1 MAKHSGNP
9 EVSRKMGVSA
19 LVTFLLSV
27 LGFYLGDRYGEAIAS
42 QPGQFFDHW
51 GDAFTGMWPLI
62 LDRPVYLDLS
72 ATSLLIGLGMFCV
85 VWLVWLRFVAFM
97 GNYRAGEES
106 GSARWGTLKEGKAF
120 KDQTNEDNNL
130 IFTQNY
136 GLALH
141 RPKYNPE
148 LDRNLNVLVIGG
160 SGSGKTF
167 NYVTPNIMQLN
178 ANYFITDPKGL
189 IC

>member
-62 LDRPVYLDLS
+62 LDRPLHLDLS

-106 GSARWGTLKEGKAF
+106 GSARWGTLK
-120 KDQTNEDNNL
+120 
-130 IFTQNY
+130 
-136 GLALH
+136 
-141 RPKYNPE
+141 
-148 LDRNLNVLVIGG
+148 
-160 SGSGKTF
+160 
-167 NYVTPNIMQLN
+167 
-178 ANYFITDPKGL
+178 
-189 IC
+189 

>member
-1 MAKHSGNP
+1 
-9 EVSRKMGVSA
+9 
-19 LVTFLLSV
+19 
-27 LGFYLGDRYGEAIAS
+27 
-42 QPGQFFDHW
+42 
-51 GDAFTGMWPLI
+51 
-62 LDRPVYLDLS
+62 
-72 ATSLLIGLGMFCV
+72 MFCV

-160 SGSGKTF
+160 SGSGKTARRSTTSRPTSCSS
-167 NYVTPNIMQLN
+167 TPTTSSPTPR
-178 ANYFITDPKGL
+178 ARS
-189 IC
+189 